1 MTTEIFSLWGWQS
14 GRLSQRQG
22 RYHVSAVLGNWGI
35 WYVGTD
41 PKQLELEFKR
51 ACRRV
56 VLRRMWPFLAPPP
69 ARLSV

>member
-1 MTTEIFSLWGWQS
+1 MTTEIFSLWGKQI
-14 GRLSQRQG
+14 GRLSERQG
-22 RYHVSAVLGNWGI
+22 RYHVSAVIGKWGI

-41 PKQLELEFKR
+41 RQQLEQAFNR

-56 VLRRMWPFLAPPP
+56 VLRRLLPFLAPPP

>member
-14 GRLSQRQG
+14 GQLSRRQG
-22 RYHVSAVLGNWGI
+22 RYHLSAVLGNWGI
-35 WYVGTD
+35 WYVGSD
-41 PKQLELEFKR
+41 RKQLEQEFNR